1 MSSIGVTSI
10 DTLPSSNNANYLNFM
25 NSNIIDFKNNL
36 SVIILCG
43 GKGERLRPLTK
54 NTPKPLIKIGSRTIL
69 EYIIEYLINKYRY
82 SDYLELGCD
91 QDQWFSKIKIQAES
105 AGRQLSF

>member
-1 MSSIGVTSI
+1 
-10 DTLPSSNNANYLNFM
+10 M

-54 NTPKPLIKIGSRTIL
+54 STPKPLIKIGSRTIL
-69 EYIIEYLINKYRY
+69 EYIIEFLINNKIYNIYIATGYKHKLINEFLKKKY
-82 SDYLELGCD
+82 
-91 QDQWFSKIKIQAES
+91 KKKK
-105 AGRQLSF
+105 